1 MTLNATTT
9 LPPKPK
15 KIKIF
20 MKKKKSLG
28 ISQSTANIHS
38 KQHPDKI
45 LVNRSGEI
53 LVKSFEIAV
62 NDLNILKLPKLKFK

>member
-1 MTLNATTT
+1 MTLNATIT
-9 LPPKPK
+9 LPPKPQ
-15 KIKIF
+15 KIKIV

-38 KQHPDKI
+38 KQQPNIMK
-45 LVNRSGEI
+45 VNQSGEM
-53 LVKSFEIAV
+53 LVKSFEMAV